1 MKKFLNISL
10 LIKVDST
17 LTAKAMNSNTKDS
30 FNSAKL
36 LNLEV

>member
-10 LIKVDST
+10 LIKIDSM
-17 LTAKAMNSNTKDS
+17 LTMKVVNSDTKDL
-30 FNSAKL
+30 FDSAKL